1 MHKEYIEKYT
11 SDGKPTG
18 KKFLKSEIHRKG
30 IIHSTIHLWIFCNK
44 NKILIQKRSKSK
56 EINPGIWDVSVA
68 GHIKYGENFIN
79 AVIRESKEE
88 TGIKIQKE
96 KLKKVGV
103 FYTEEFYTNVTDRE
117 FHHTYIYKISSDEI
131 DLDFNNN
138 EVEEL
143 QFISLNNMKDLL
155 QNNSEFFI
163 GSNKSYYNSVI
174 AEIESSI

>member
-1 MHKEYIEKYT
+1 MHKEYIEEYT
-11 SDGKPTG
+11 RDGKPTG
-18 KKFLKSEIHRKG
+18 KKLLKSEIHRKG
-30 IIHSTIHLWIFCNK
+30 VIHSTIHLWIFCNK

-68 GHIKYGENFIN
+68 GHIKYGENFTN

-88 TGIKIQKE
+88 TGVKIQKE

-103 FYTEEFYTNVTDRE
+103 FYTEEFYNNITDRE
-117 FHHTYIYKISSDEI
+117 FHHTYIYKASSNEI
-131 DLDFNNN
+131 DLDFSNN

-143 QFISLNNMKDLL
+143 KFISLNNMKDLIL
-155 QNNSEFFI
+155 SNSKFFI

-174 AEIESSI
+174 TEIESSI